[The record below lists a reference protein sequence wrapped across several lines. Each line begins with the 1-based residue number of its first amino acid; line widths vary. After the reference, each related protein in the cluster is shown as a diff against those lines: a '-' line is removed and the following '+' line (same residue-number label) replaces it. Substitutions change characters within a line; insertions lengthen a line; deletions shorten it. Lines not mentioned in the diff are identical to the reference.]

1 MTRLPVTL
9 AALALA
15 APLLAGGAL
24 AAGPEVRI
32 TWERAYVM
40 LPVAK
45 DRLVGGR
52 MDEPLIREELA
63 GLPPGKKFRAVLFMH
78 GCAGLSPGNFDYMH
92 LLAGEGYAVIAPDSF
107 ARPGRPKTCDP
118 RRHRGIPG
126 APHARVTAMRQ
137 EEIQHGLERTRGLA
151 WVDAEN
157 LFLMGHSQ
165 GGSAAAAFP
174 NRGFRGVIISGST
187 CQYGLNAPEGTP
199 VLSIYSEK
207 DPWLRNRSPRGC
219 EEWKWARGFPIEFH
233 LFPGSAHSLAGNAR
247 ARALIRG
254 FLERHAL
261 PAR

>member
-1 MTRLPVTL
+1 MTPRPGVL

-15 APLLAGGAL
+15 APLLAGEAP
-24 AAGPEVRI
+24 AAGAQVRI
-32 TWERAYVM
+32 TWERAYVL
-40 LPVAK
+40 LPVAA

-52 MDEPLIREELA
+52 MDEAFVREELA
-63 GLPPGKKFRAVLFMH
+63 ALPAGRKLPAVLYLH
-78 GCAGLSPGNFDYMH
+78 GCSGLAPGNFDYMH
-92 LLAGEGYAVIAPDSF
+92 LLAGEGYAVLAPDSF

-126 APHARVTAMRQ
+126 APFARVAAMRQ
-137 EEIQHGLERTRGLA
+137 EEIRYGLERMRGLA
-151 WVDAEN
+151 WVDAER

-165 GGSAAAAFP
+165 GGAAVAAFP
-174 NRGFRGVIISGST
+174 NPGFRGVIISGST

-199 VLSIYSEK
+199 VLAVYSEK

-219 EEWKWARGFPIEFH
+219 GEWGFVYQRPIEFH
-233 LFPGSAHSLAGNAR
+233 LFPGSAHNLAGDAR

-254 FLERHAL
+254 FLRRHAP